1 MALNASAEAV
11 IADRRAKAWDLRVE
25 GKSYREIG
33 AALGVSQGTAFSD
46 VTSVLAQVNAETKE
60 TAAQHKQVE
69 LDRLEAAAAVLIP
82 IMRGTDKK
90 LALDAIDRLT
100 KVSRRK
106 ASLLGLDAPTRVT
119 AEVSGIPLDE
129 LEALR
134 QAAQANE
141 CLPKDQPPPSDS
153 SEPNS

>member
-33 AALGVSQGTAFSD
+33 KALGVSQGTAFSD
-46 VTSVLAQVNAETKE
+46 ITSVLSQVNAETKE
-60 TAAQHKQVE
+60 TAAQHKQIE
-69 LDRLEAAAAVLIP
+69 LERLELATEVLIP
-82 IMRGTDKK
+82 IIRGDDKK
-90 LALDAIDRLT
+90 LALDAVDRLT

-141 CLPKDQPPPSDS
+141 CLPKDQQPPNDNSGPSS
-153 SEPNS
+153 